1 MSDVQTAAATPAPV
15 TPAPPPLAAPKL
27 GRWANANELPVID
40 FAPMSGTNEQ
50 AKERVAREV
59 HDACRDIG
67 FLTIVN
73 HPVPPE
79 KIREIFRQSKRFFA
93 LPLQEKMHAYMGN
106 SNLFRGY
113 LPMDEPGKKHAY
125 RGKAIEGFQPHLDPA
140 RMKARKPHKNEAFQ
154 ASLELPP
161 DDPDVIAGKPLHGH
175 NQWPANLPGFK
186 EAVLDYHTTM
196 TAFAALLASVFARGL
211 KMPPDYFAQFYKK
224 PLIQVRMLHYLSQD
238 QQAALEGGDSRA
250 HQDAGGFTMLQQ
262 DDVGGLEIKSKS
274 GEWLIVPPVENAFV
288 VNIGDSM
295 RMWTNN
301 RFASTLHR
309 VVNHYGRERY
319 SIGVFANPDYDTVI
333 RPLPTCVDAEHPPT
347 FDQMLSGE
355 ALMFLYS
362 RVWPSKGEPDKVSE
376 Y

>member
-1 MSDVQTAAATPAPV
+1 MPTDVQTSTPAAAPPLPAPS
-15 TPAPPPLAAPKL
+15 LSRFPK
-27 GRWANANELPVID
+27 ANELPVID
-40 FAPMSGTNEQ
+40 FAPLAGKNESAIERM
-50 AKERVAREV
+50 AKEV

-73 HPVPPE
+73 HPVPPQ
-79 KIREIFRQSKRFFA
+79 KIREIFRQSARFFT
-93 LPLQEKMHAYMGN
+93 LPLEAKMKSYMGH

-113 LPMDEPGKKHAY
+113 LPMDEPGKQKAY

-154 ASLELPP
+154 ISIELPD
-161 DDPDVIAGKPLHGH
+161 DDPDVKAGKPLHGT
-175 NQWPANLPGFK
+175 NQWPDNLPGFR
-186 EAVLDYHTTM
+186 EALLDYHTTI
-196 TAFAALLASVFARGL
+196 TEFTALLASVFARGL
-211 KMPPDYFAQFYKK
+211 GLEKNYFAQFYRK
-224 PLIQVRMLHYLSQD
+224 PLIQLRLLHYLSQD

-274 GEWLIVPPVENAFV
+274 GEWLFVPPVENAFV

-295 RMWTNN
+295 RLWTNN

-319 SIGVFANPDYDTVI
+319 SVGVFANPDYDTI
-333 RPLPTCVDAEHPPT
+333 IKPLSTCVDPEHPPT
-347 FDQMLSGE
+347 FDKMLSGE
-355 ALMFLYS
+355 ALLFLYS
-362 RVWPSKGEPDKVSE
+362 RVWPSKGEPDKVSS

>member
-1 MSDVQTAAATPAPV
+1 MQTDVQT
-15 TPAPPPLAAPKL
+15 PPAAPLPSPAL

-40 FAPMSGTNEQ
+40 FAPIRGTNQ
-50 AKERVAREV
+50 TAIERVAKEV

-73 HPVPPE
+73 HPVPHE
-79 KIREIFRQSKRFFA
+79 KIRAIFRQSQRFFA
-93 LPLQEKMHAYMGN
+93 LPLAEKMKAYMGN
-106 SNLFRGY
+106 SNFFRGY
-113 LPMDEPGKKHAY
+113 LPMDEPGKQHAY

-154 ASLELPP
+154 ASLELPD
-161 DDPDVIAGKPLHGH
+161 DDPDVKAGKPLHGA
-175 NQWPANLPGFK
+175 NQWPDNLPGFR
-186 EAVLDYHTTM
+186 ETVLDYHTTM
-196 TAFAALLASVFARGL
+196 TEFAALLASVFARGL
-211 KMPPDYFAQFYKK
+211 KLPTDYFAQFYKK
-224 PLIQVRMLHYLSQD
+224 PLIQVRLLHYLPQET
-238 QQAALEGGDSRA
+238 QAALEGGDSRA

-274 GEWLIVPPVENAFV
+274 GEWLIVPPVENSFV

-295 RMWTNN
+295 RVWTNN

-319 SIGVFANPDYDTVI
+319 SVGVFANPDYDTMI

-347 FDQMLSGE
+347 FDKMLSGE
-355 ALMFLYS
+355 ALLFLYS
-362 RVWPSKGEPDKVSE
+362 RVWPSKGQPDKVSE

>member
-1 MSDVQTAAATPAPV
+1 MPTDIPTA
-15 TPAPPPLAAPKL
+15 PLAAAPAMPAPRL

-40 FAPMSGTNEQ
+40 FSPMSGANEH
-50 AKERVAREV
+50 AKERLAKEV

-73 HPVPPE
+73 HPVPPG
-79 KIREIFRQSKRFFA
+79 KIRDIFHQSKRFFA
-93 LPLQEKMHAYMGN
+93 LPLDEKMKAYMGH

-113 LPMDEPGKKHAY
+113 LPMDEPGRKHAY
-125 RGKAIEGFQPHLDPA
+125 RGKAIEGFQPHLA
-140 RMKARKPHKNEAFQ
+140 ETRMKARKPHKNEAFQ
-154 ASLELPP
+154 VSLELPD
-161 DDPDVIAGKPLHGH
+161 DDPDVQAGKPLHGR
-175 NQWPANLPGFK
+175 NLWPDGLPGFR
-186 EAVLDYHTTM
+186 EAVLDYHATM
-196 TAFAALLASVFARGL
+196 TEFAALLASVFACGL
-211 KMPPDYFAQFYKK
+211 RLPPDYFAQFYRK
-224 PLIQVRMLHYLSQD
+224 PLIQVRLLHYLPQET
-238 QQAALEGGDSRA
+238 QAALEGGDSRA

-274 GEWLIVPPVENAFV
+274 GEWLVVPPVENSFV

-319 SIGVFANPDYDTVI
+319 SVGVFANPDYDTVI
-333 RPLPTCVDAEHPPT
+333 RPLSTCVDAEHPAT

-355 ALMFLYS
+355 ALLFLYS
-362 RVWPSKGEPDKVSE
+362 RVWPSVGDPNMTSE

>member
-1 MSDVQTAAATPAPV
+1 MQTDVQTPAVAPLSA
-15 TPAPPPLAAPKL
+15 PAL

-40 FAPMSGTNEQ
+40 FAPLGGKNAE
-50 AKERVAREV
+50 AIDRIAREV

-79 KIREIFRQSKRFFA
+79 KIKEIFRQSARFFA
-93 LPLQEKMHAYMGN
+93 LPLADKMKAYMGN

-113 LPMDEPGKKHAY
+113 LPMDEPGKQKAY

-154 ASLELPP
+154 ASLELPA
-161 DDPDVIAGKPLHGH
+161 DDPDVVAGKPLHGA
-175 NQWPANLPGFK
+175 NLWADNLPGFR

-196 TAFAALLASVFARGL
+196 TEFAALVASVFARGL
-211 KMPPDYFAQFYKK
+211 GLEKNYFAQFYKK
-224 PLIQVRMLHYLSQD
+224 PLIQVRLLHYLPQET
-238 QQAALEGGDSRA
+238 QAALEGGDSRA

-262 DDVGGLEIKSKS
+262 DDVGGLEIKTKS
-274 GEWLIVPPVENAFV
+274 GEWLIVPPVENSFV

-319 SIGVFANPDYDTVI
+319 SVGVFANPDYDTVI

-347 FDQMLSGE
+347 FDKMLSGE
-355 ALMFLYS
+355 ALLFLYS
-362 RVWPSKGEPDKVSE
+362 RVWPSQGQPDKVSE